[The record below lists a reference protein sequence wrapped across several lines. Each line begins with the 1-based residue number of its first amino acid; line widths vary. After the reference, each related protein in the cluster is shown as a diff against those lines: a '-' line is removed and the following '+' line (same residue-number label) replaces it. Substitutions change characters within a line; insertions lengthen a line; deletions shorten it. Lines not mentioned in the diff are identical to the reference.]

1 MLYIGFTI
9 LWLIHLLWVAFCICG
24 GIKCFYDYYLFR
36 YSIDIYL
43 GLMFLVY
50 AGVAVYD
57 GMLSVQLFLSYL

>member
-1 MLYIGFTI
+1 MR
-9 LWLIHLLWVAFCICG
+9 
-24 GIKCFYDYYLFR
+24 CFYDYYLFR